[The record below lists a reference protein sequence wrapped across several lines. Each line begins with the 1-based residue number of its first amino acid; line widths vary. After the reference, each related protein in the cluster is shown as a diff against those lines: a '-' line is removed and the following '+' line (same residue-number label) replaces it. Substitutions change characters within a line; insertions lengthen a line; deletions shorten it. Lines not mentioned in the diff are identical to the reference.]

1 MESRANDDMVPRMM
15 TYADCEA
22 FFGSVTRGSR
32 EDLIRT
38 LNIHGKAVTTE
49 LSKSYNEQG
58 QTPLLVAIQGGN
70 LDMVKF
76 LVDKL
81 DVPIGQIGRMVWNG
95 VEYLDVPALYAAI
108 VCGELDIS
116 IYLLSMEVRADQQT
130 TQMIES
136 IVSSPNGRQE
146 KINIL
151 ELMGAVNFYFYET
164 HPAPQNGLMYWRAAM
179 HLRQST
185 VHGEPGVVP
194 INEFTTL
201 EQLEQLSRLE
211 LFTQA
216 ILVSQ
221 RVLDMVHPG
230 PHIFNLAFWCH
241 WASVCSF
248 RQGQSGRAIHM
259 LIYVLKQSQALEN
272 WKGFKTSQI
281 INWALDIIET
291 SLVNLQE
298 RSGQEEFPF
307 ANFMATFNFASHY
320 MCYLQENRQQR
331 KIDQSTLLGLA
342 SLIVQFIFW
351 ASELMPQWSDQE
363 RKLFKHSLSLFIA
376 KHHRWG
382 KANQN
387 LLHTVCHLKSIDH
400 MFAGINELFDSESDS
415 GSERGYG
422 ETENVDIYSRP
433 NSSDLE
439 DVNFELIRDYREE
452 GDDISEP
459 DDYWTLS
466 ITKLILRL
474 GADPNAADSHG
485 ATPLH
490 LLAMNRGS
498 LAQSRLLLEYGA
510 RIHQTD
516 GSRSTPLMLF
526 QEWHSQMAS
535 QGNPDP
541 NLQSVISSAPP
552 QPLRRFA
559 SQVLR
564 QSGIPF
570 DEEKVPPV
578 LQSFVQRY

>member
-1 MESRANDDMVPRMM
+1 MESRANVEMLSRKII
-15 TYADCEA
+15 TYAECEA
-22 FFGSVTRGSR
+22 FFQAVTRGSR

-38 LNIHGKAVTTE
+38 LNTHGPAVTTE

-58 QTPLLVAIQGGN
+58 QTPLLVAILQGH
-70 LDMVKF
+70 LDVVKF
-76 LVDKL
+76 LVGKL
-81 DVPIGQIGRMVWNG
+81 DVPIGQIGQMILNG
-95 VEYLDVPALYAAI
+95 VKYLDVPALYVAI
-108 VCGELDIS
+108 VCGELDIAA
-116 IYLLSMEVRADQQT
+116 YLLSIEVRADQQT
-130 TQMIES
+130 AKMIDS
-136 IVSSPNGRQE
+136 IVSSPNGRQQ

-164 HPAPQNGLMYWRAAM
+164 HPAPQNGLMYWRAAR

-230 PHIFNLAFWCH
+230 PHIFNLAFWCN
-241 WASVCSF
+241 WASICSF
-248 RQGQSGRAIHM
+248 RQGQSGRAIQM
-259 LIYVLKQSQALEN
+259 LIYVLKQSQALEQ

-307 ANFMATFNFASHY
+307 PNFMTTFNFASQY
-320 MCYLQENRQQR
+320 MSYLQENRQQR

-387 LLHTVCHLKSIDH
+387 LLHTVCHLKSIEH
-400 MFAGINELFDSESDS
+400 TFAGINELFDSESDS
-415 GSERGYG
+415 GSERGYD
-422 ETENVDIYSRP
+422 ETDETTYRP
-433 NSSDLE
+433 YSSDLE
-439 DVNFELIRDYREE
+439 DVNLEFIRDYREI
-452 GDDISEP
+452 GDEEAEP
-459 DDYWTLS
+459 EEEWTLS
-466 ITKLILRL
+466 ITKCLLEL
-474 GADPNAADSHG
+474 GADPNAADLYG

-490 LLAMNRGS
+490 LLAMNRGN
-498 LAQSRLLLEYGA
+498 LAQSSLLLEYGA
-510 RIHQTD
+510 RIHQMNAN
-516 GSRSTPLMLF
+516 RLTPLILF
-526 QEWHSQMAS
+526 QEWQSQIAR
-535 QGNPDP
+535 QGNPDH
-541 NLQSVISSAPP
+541 NLQSVINSAPP
-552 QPLRRFA
+552 RPLRFLA

-564 QSGIPF
+564 KSGIPF

-578 LQSFVQRY
+578 LQSFIQRH